1 MANKGKGGELKN
13 MSASSAAELTP
24 NANQKIVQYLND
36 ALAMENASEE
46 RLESRLQE
54 SIVEDTRVQ
63 LQNHL
68 EETRNQKDR
77 LKQIIASHG
86 GEPTVTKA
94 ELPMLKPNTVDLV
107 RSDLTSRSSSSS
119 SSTTSNSPSGA
130 GSTQSQA
137 NPSVKSIVKETDDVR
152 LAPEKELVQTER
164 DAIIEHAE
172 VVKYKML
179 MEIAKK
185 VGAMDAIPVIDQ
197 NLKEEEQMANWI
209 IVNTPNLLSRIWAQI
224 EVSAGA
230 RTVPEA

>member
-1 MANKGKGGELKN
+1 
-13 MSASSAAELTP
+13 MSSSSAAELTP

-46 RLESRLQE
+46 RLEARLKE
-54 SIVEDTRVQ
+54 SIVEETRIQ

-68 EETRNQKDR
+68 EETRNQKNR
-77 LKQIIASHG
+77 LRQTITSHSG
-86 GEPTVTKA
+86 NPTVNKA
-94 ELPMLKPNTVDLV
+94 ELPMLKPNTIDLV
-107 RSDLTSRSSSSS
+107 RSDLMSSSVPSS
-119 SSTTSNSPSGA
+119 ATSNSPGGA
-130 GSTQSQA
+130 GSADPQS
-137 NPSVKSIVKETDDVR
+137 NPSVTSIVKETDDVR
-152 LAPEKELVQTER
+152 LAPEKELLQSER
-164 DAIIEHAE
+164 DAIIEYAE

-209 IVNTPNLLSRIWAQI
+209 IANTPNLLRKIWAQI

>member
-1 MANKGKGGELKN
+1 

-46 RLESRLQE
+46 RLESRLHE
-54 SIVEDTRVQ
+54 SIVEDTRIQ

-94 ELPMLKPNTVDLV
+94 ELPMLKPNTIDLV

-119 SSTTSNSPSGA
+119 NTTASNSPSDA
-130 GSTQSQA
+130 ESTQSQA

-152 LAPEKELVQTER
+152 LAPEKELIQTER

-209 IVNTPNLLSRIWAQI
+209 IVNTPNLLRRIWAQI